1 MADNPSDLL
10 TPNEV
15 AELLR
20 VHPATVTRW
29 IRLGLIE
36 AMRLP
41 GGTYR
46 IPRSELERLREVA
59 THLIRLVASP
69 HGGTAPSVR
78 PSESET

>member
-1 MADNPSDLL
+1 MADKPSDLL
-10 TPNEV
+10 TANEV

-46 IPRSELERLREVA
+46 IARSELDRLKK
-59 THLIRLVASP
+59 TP
-69 HGGTAPSVR
+69 PS
-78 PSESET
+78 